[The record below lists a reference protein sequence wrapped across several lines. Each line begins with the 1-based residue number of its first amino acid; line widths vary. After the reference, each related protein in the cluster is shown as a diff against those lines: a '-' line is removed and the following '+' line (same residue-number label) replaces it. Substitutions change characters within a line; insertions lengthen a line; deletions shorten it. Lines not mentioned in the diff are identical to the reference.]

1 MQDKAAFDPD
11 NRALYTAL
19 FRAPEGYAF
28 DCAATTT
35 YSLDFETALA
45 VLMAMAADDT
55 VEREAALAQPLSLL
69 HAIQRLSK
77 RIAIYCDRGRILRAP
92 ARIAPLMALCENMI
106 VEVAAKEGGAFHPK
120 LWCVRFTGAG
130 KTPDH
135 LRLGILSRNLTPDR
149 SWDLSLMLDGV
160 VGTDDQQVNA
170 PLVAMMKALP
180 GMAVDG
186 TAKKGRISTSL
197 AKSLLKCRWDLPL
210 GASKVSFA
218 VNGVKRAGPMFA
230 LPKGDRL
237 AILSPF
243 VTERGLDKLR
253 EGMRQDS
260 VCHLVSRAME
270 LDKIPEATLKP
281 FTVRT
286 MDNALSDG
294 GSEAVEG
301 ENATSLHAKA
311 MLVETETHISVCV
324 GSANA
329 TTAALIPDR
338 KDTPTRNVEVMATL
352 SGTRRRMGGIDD
364 ILLCEP
370 FTRML
375 DCYTS
380 PDEEPMEDERAA
392 IEERLDDARRVIA
405 TLKLEINCTAEGEA
419 VVLTLQMAEGQP
431 RQTLPEGITCFM
443 QMLAARPGDDRDAA
457 PVLTGKALPLGLY
470 PLSDLTRWI
479 GVRLRHD
486 ETGTEC
492 AFTLGAT
499 LIDVPAEREAA
510 ALRAIIDTN
519 SFLTYIALLLG
530 HADDGGAW
538 EPGLEGAEGRGERF
552 IFERNDSLLEPMV
565 RALCRGGDEL
575 AHVSHLIDALRDP
588 ETGDSAVPEDFL
600 DLWQAFAPLAK
611 KGRS

>member
-1 MQDKAAFDPD
+1 MHDKAAFDPD

-19 FRAPEGYAF
+19 FRAPEGYGF
-28 DCAATTT
+28 DCAAATT

-135 LRLGILSRNLTPDR
+135 LRLAILSRNLTPDR

-160 VGTDDQQVNA
+160 VGTDAQEANV
-170 PLVAMMKALP
+170 PLIAMMKALP
-180 GMAVDG
+180 GMAVDR
-186 TAKKGRISTSL
+186 TTKKGRISASL
-197 AKSLLKCRWDLPL
+197 AKSLSKCRWNLPL

-218 VNGVKRAGPMFA
+218 VNGVKGAGPGFA

-237 AILSPF
+237 AVLSPF
-243 VTERGLDKLR
+243 VTEKGLCMLR
-253 EGMRQDS
+253 KGVGKDS

-270 LDKIPEATLKP
+270 LDKIPAAKLEP
-281 FTVRT
+281 FKVKT
-286 MDNALSDG
+286 MDDAFSDG
-294 GSEAVEG
+294 GSDAVEG

-311 MLVETETHISVCV
+311 MLVETETRISVCV

-338 KDTPTRNVEVMATL
+338 DKTLTRNVEVMATL

-380 PDEEPMEDERAA
+380 PDERPLEDEHAA
-392 IEERLDDARRVIA
+392 VEKLLDDARRVVA
-405 TLKLEINCTAEGEA
+405 TLRLEIHCTAEGEA
-419 VVLTLQMAEGQP
+419 VALMLQVAEGQAS
-431 RQTLPEGITCFM
+431 QTLPEGISCFM
-443 QMLAARPGDDRDAA
+443 QMLAARPGGDLDAA
-457 PVLTGKALPLGLY
+457 PVLTGKILPLGLY

-486 ETGTEC
+486 DTRTER

-499 LIDVPAEREAA
+499 LIDVPAGREAA

-519 SFLTYIALLLG
+519 SFLAYIALLLG

-552 IFERNDSLLEPMV
+552 LFERNDSLLEPMV

-588 ETGDSAVPEDFL
+588 ETGDSMVPENFL
-600 DLWQAFAPLAK
+600 DLWEAFAPLAK
-611 KGRS
+611 KGT